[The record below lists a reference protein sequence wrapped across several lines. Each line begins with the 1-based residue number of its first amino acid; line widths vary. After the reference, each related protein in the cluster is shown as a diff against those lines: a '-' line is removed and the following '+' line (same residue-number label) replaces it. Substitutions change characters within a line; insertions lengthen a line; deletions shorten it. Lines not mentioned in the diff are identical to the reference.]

1 MGYIQ
6 FVKRCMHTHVV
17 VCAIVCFINHH
28 FPKNINKINATTMFA
43 NNARVYAMTQSLIH
57 ALYSTCRRA
66 ECCQVPE
73 SKGNP
78 AKKPMYPRT

>member
-1 MGYIQ
+1 MLSSVQLYALSTIVFQ
-6 FVKRCMHTHVV
+6 KYQQNQRYNHVRQQ
-17 VCAIVCFINHH
+17 CK
-28 FPKNINKINATTMFA
+28 P
-43 NNARVYAMTQSLIH
+43 ARVYAMTQSLIH
-57 ALYSTCRRA
+57 VLNSTCRRA